1 MAEPGSTN
9 ASSMEPR
16 AVDFVTPQLTLRAVL
31 TGMLL
36 GGTLSICNVYVGLK
50 IGWGLGMSITG
61 ILLAFAFWHAIAR
74 VSGGRVRPLTL
85 LENNINQASCS
96 AAAAVSSAGLVSAI
110 PALTMLDGTQFTW
123 FMLTSWIF
131 VVCLVG
137 ITVASGLRRQMI
149 VVDALAFPSGRACA
163 ELLKEIY
170 SAGTEALKRVAM
182 MGAAAV
188 VGGTVQVLVI
198 LQMLKAQWFGLTIKG
213 HTAQSLTWTLDPS
226 LLMVGVGGLIG
237 FRAGVSLLIGAI
249 LAWGVLGP
257 WLADSGRAKLTA
269 TETLIALPA
278 GLELPAAGEL
288 EYRESRYQLLHRGE
302 MTDARHAEL
311 RALSADPAWT
321 GAIDNLRAESQLTT
335 RPELMNY
342 TTARPLVSSV
352 PLESWPRDVIIPGS
366 YAGRLR
372 YDAASGRLI
381 ARGPVPA
388 TVADELRKRVRDA
401 KAAHAGDPARVAALD
416 AKAAALEALITKA
429 STATVPATIPAAL
442 SDVLAF
448 DAGTGLLTLKGSPAK
463 EQSDALRAM
472 SSDPDWQLTA
482 GLLLDGASFRKVTPN
497 QTDLV
502 EWLMWPGVTLMVVS
516 ALVSFSFSGPAMI
529 RAFRRTGSK
538 ADPANSADT
547 GDVSRGWF
555 LGGMTIALILAVTL
569 QVAFFDIAWWA
580 AAIAVLLS
588 FALAVV
594 ACRVSGETNVSPVG
608 AMGKVT
614 QLTFAGLAPK
624 DAAANLMTASVS
636 AGAAT
641 QSADLMHDFK
651 CGHLIGAVPRQQV
664 AGQILGSL
672 AGAIVGSAFYL
683 VLIPNPREMLLTE
696 DWPAPAVAQWKAV
709 AELFQTGFDALPA
722 GTPQAMI
729 VAAVLGVL
737 LPVLDKLLP
746 RKLAAWVPSAS
757 ALGLAFVLPAR
768 NSLSMFLGALLGAI
782 VGRFF
787 PRWSERFFV
796 TICAGIIAG
805 ESLVGAGDALRL
817 VFLGLR

>member
-1 MAEPGSTN
+1 
-9 ASSMEPR
+9 
-16 AVDFVTPQLTLRAVL
+16 
-31 TGMLL
+31 
-36 GGTLSICNVYVGLK
+36 
-50 IGWGLGMSITG
+50 
-61 ILLAFAFWHAIAR
+61 
-74 VSGGRVRPLTL
+74 
-85 LENNINQASCS
+85 
-96 AAAAVSSAGLVSAI
+96 
-110 PALTMLDGTQFTW
+110 
-123 FMLTSWIF
+123 
-131 VVCLVG
+131 
-137 ITVASGLRRQMI
+137 
-149 VVDALAFPSGRACA
+149 
-163 ELLKEIY
+163 
-170 SAGTEALKRVAM
+170 
-182 MGAAAV
+182 
-188 VGGTVQVLVI
+188 
-198 LQMLKAQWFGLTIKG
+198 
-213 HTAQSLTWTLDPS
+213 
-226 LLMVGVGGLIG
+226 
-237 FRAGVSLLIGAI
+237 
-249 LAWGVLGP
+249 
-257 WLADSGRAKLTA
+257 
-269 TETLIALPA
+269 
-278 GLELPAAGEL
+278 
-288 EYRESRYQLLHRGE
+288 
-302 MTDARHAEL
+302 
-311 RALSADPAWT
+311 
-321 GAIDNLRAESQLTT
+321 
-335 RPELMNY
+335 
-342 TTARPLVSSV
+342 
-352 PLESWPRDVIIPGS
+352 VIIPGA

-372 YDAASGRLI
+372 YDAAAERLI
-381 ARGPVPA
+381 ARGPVPSS
-388 TVADELRKRVRDA
+388 VADELRKRVRDA

-416 AKAAALEALITKA
+416 AKATALEALITKA
-429 STATVPATIPAAL
+429 SEAGLPSPIPSTL

-448 DAGTGLLTLKGSPAK
+448 DAGTGLLTLKGNATK
-463 EQSDALRAM
+463 EQFEAIRAM
-472 SSDPDWQLTA
+472 SPDPDWKLTA

-516 ALVSFSFSGPAMI
+516 ALVSFSFSGPAMF
-529 RAFRRTGSK
+529 RAFRRTGGK
-538 ADPANSADT
+538 ADPESGVDT
-547 GDVSRGWF
+547 GDVSRAWF
-555 LGGMTIALILAVTL
+555 LGGMTVALILAVTL

-664 AGQILGSL
+664 VGQILGSL

-683 VLIPNPREMLLTE
+683 ILIPNPREMLLTE

-729 VAAVLGVL
+729 IAAVLGVL

-746 RKLAAWVPSAS
+746 KKIAAWVPSAS
-757 ALGLAFVLPAR
+757 ALGLSFVLPAR

-817 VFLGLR
+817 AIFGLR